1 MEGEKAELAAKLFN
15 LSREIYEGLS
25 NLTARADQLKALD
38 SNIKNFE
45 AKIKEVNTLEE
56 QLKSTGGS
64 LPIDNY
70 YSGEALKQ
78 LLIKRLLHF
87 FNRGEGGVDRV
98 QTMKKK
104 KREWE
109 RLLYLYQDSL
119 ELEER
124 PKEIIQEIE
133 NTLKFEQILK
143 DALER
148 LGGLPKE
155 DESTVQSNER
165 FQLLNEYKSGIAE
178 RAEKRQAHE
187 QSLELSPED
196 LAACRG
202 LLREMERAKR
212 GVKYALNF
220 IQMPLDLDQLKA
232 FEEDLAV
239 IDKISR
245 ELMSKGYL
253 KEEDMEESKRESDHW
268 REELEKINLLA
279 EKIQPRKADIREI
292 GVRFDQYVMELQKI
306 ITKIKEYQPD
316 QPELET
322 PDALFERGQ
331 NLLRLV
337 AELQTKLINS
347 GRYYPHHPQDK
358 EQLADWDFETI
369 QDLKKGLENSYY
381 NKIAG
386 RYK

>member
-1 MEGEKAELAAKLFN
+1 MDRESETTMEGEKAELAAKLFN

-187 QSLELSPED
+187 QSLE
-196 LAACRG
+196 
-202 LLREMERAKR
+202 
-212 GVKYALNF
+212 
-220 IQMPLDLDQLKA
+220 
-232 FEEDLAV
+232 
-239 IDKISR
+239 
-245 ELMSKGYL
+245 
-253 KEEDMEESKRESDHW
+253 
-268 REELEKINLLA
+268 
-279 EKIQPRKADIREI
+279 
-292 GVRFDQYVMELQKI
+292 
-306 ITKIKEYQPD
+306 
-316 QPELET
+316 
-322 PDALFERGQ
+322 
-331 NLLRLV
+331 
-337 AELQTKLINS
+337 
-347 GRYYPHHPQDK
+347 
-358 EQLADWDFETI
+358 
-369 QDLKKGLENSYY
+369 
-381 NKIAG
+381 
-386 RYK
+386 